1 LELISAEWSGL
12 RLGDG
17 LNWDNFSS
25 ENRIILIPKM
35 KIGFMLREK
44 EKKISLMKKRE
55 GWFDENT
62 PTFLAFG

>member
-1 LELISAEWSGL
+1 
-12 RLGDG
+12 
-17 LNWDNFSS
+17 
-25 ENRIILIPKM
+25 M

-55 GWFDENT
+55 GWFDEST